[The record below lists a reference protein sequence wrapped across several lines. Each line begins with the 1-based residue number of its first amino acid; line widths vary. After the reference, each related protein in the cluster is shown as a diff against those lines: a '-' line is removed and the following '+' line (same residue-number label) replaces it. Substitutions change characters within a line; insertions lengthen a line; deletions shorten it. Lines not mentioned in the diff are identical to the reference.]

1 MESKTPGQARA
12 RLIIVSVFVIGFVA
26 GALSINL
33 FERVTGFGAPAP
45 ENPQDHYFKKLKQT
59 LDLNQDQQDR
69 IKVIISN
76 TYDEYQEIGK
86 SVDPKL
92 NVARQNCR
100 DKIRAVLSA
109 DQLPKFEDMVKQHDR
124 ERQMKAD
131 QQNQQKH

>member
-1 MESKTPGQARA
+1 MGSKTPGQARA

-33 FERVTGFGAPAP
+33 FERVTGFGAPSQ
-45 ENPQDHYFKKLKQT
+45 ENPPDHYFKKLKQT
-59 LDLNQDQQDR
+59 LNLDQNQQDQ
-69 IKVIISN
+69 IKAIIFN
-76 TYDEYQEIGK
+76 TYNEYQEIGK
-86 SVDPKL
+86 EVDPKL

-100 DKIRAVLSA
+100 DKIRAVLTT
-109 DQLPKFEDMVKQHDR
+109 DQLPKFEEMVRQHDR